1 MREYLM
7 SHPDYFVLVIICAI
21 MVFRVIMLITRGG
34 YGDDDDKGDDGDEG
48 EDNDPV
54 LDLPPGIDLPIE
66 EDELSIS

>member
-1 MREYLM
+1 M
-7 SHPDYFVLVIICAI
+7 VI
-21 MVFRVIMLITRGG
+21 RVIMLISKGG

-66 EDELSIS
+66 EDELSIR